1 MVHDP
6 PKIEEIELGSS
17 NMAWPCEHPSA
28 VPPTQFSMAYS
39 QQQTNQVHQVT
50 AADRAEL
57 IQRARRAFS
66 LFATTNC
73 TDSYLLQLWLPEQH
87 ETGGVV
93 LRARSAPFLISGDGD
108 EIVSFHSMAKDVT
121 CYLYNLSGSAQGN
134 QPIVAK
140 GLPGRVF
147 LSQWP
152 EMSPNVQLYNNME
165 HPCLSAAMQAGAR
178 SSFGVP
184 LFDELLGTGKARSCI
199 GVIEVVFRDANWNV
213 AKEMALLLNVLQD
226 AHVGLVS
233 CNPDPQAFYP
243 NLCFPRADLAGS
255 VSGLVQSLQQEC
267 MLPLCQMWA
276 PVSHQGQTRI
286 TAQGMPYGAQDQA
299 FLEFHKVCCSTMLRA
314 SEGPPGSAFSA
325 ASQGFA
331 FVGDVKALDM
341 QDYGLA
347 VFARHAGLQGV
358 CAFLLEM
365 QTQGQPATVCVLEA
379 FLPVGLASPMVAAT
393 PKSQLAQ
400 QVEQL
405 KTITQTLRMLVGQTL
420 GATVKLPDAESLIES
435 MLAPLGVPESEE
447 SASSTASGANTSLP
461 RPVSSSSLPP
471 PPVLPEGEIPQVD
484 VANQNQP
491 LVYRKPGTGGERIV
505 ALEVLQKHFSYN
517 LKDAATRIG
526 VCPTTLKR
534 ICRAYGIKR
543 WPSRKINKIARNNSV
558 PTGMSMLSAG
568 LRSQGSGSLKDED
581 DFSDDDKTEAALLQN
596 EPSLMTIP
604 DDDSMRVQGQR
615 SGQIGIPTRKG
626 YGGQSQG
633 WDASIHSMPEQYML
647 GDVSSSY
654 TSQSLLSKRN
664 RESNSAFG
672 YDDDLSSGGLG
683 MPPYLSQPIPMQNHL
698 CHSAPVGSH
707 MLSDSLD
714 MDGSPSHSIILD
726 DWERG
731 FDMED
736 HKLTSF
742 LFTGTG
748 SMDSGS
754 VASELML
761 SNSVEKALGEMED
774 RSFRSS
780 RPGSQAVP
788 MSAAKSR
795 RRTTPSPL
803 SLGMDSLDFDQHSG
817 PSMGS
822 LAYHAQ
828 SVSQG
833 QQSPTVAAASQRIFH
848 HGQPGGGFSGS
859 FQNLHQMS
867 IAENHDSG
875 WNSSGSWENG
885 LLQAHEPV
893 QQGMQS
899 GLPRMQPQMQYMQP
913 LARGSQPSSP
923 SPPPRGVKVKAM
935 MHSMAMNFNLRE
947 EAGLEGLRK
956 DLGIYFAVDGS
967 KLTVECLGEK
977 NEVVCVITS
986 DQTLQDCLSRIRAFS
1001 GTGRG
1006 CELNLNVLS

>member
-1 MVHDP
+1 MVH
-6 PKIEEIELGSS
+6 LGG
-17 NMAWPCEHPSA
+17 
-28 VPPTQFSMAYS
+28 
-39 QQQTNQVHQVT
+39 
-50 AADRAEL
+50 
-57 IQRARRAFS
+57 
-66 LFATTNC
+66 
-73 TDSYLLQLWLPEQH
+73 
-87 ETGGVV
+87 TGGAAEGAMVV
-93 LRARSAPFLISGDGD
+93 LRGMMHAASCTRVAHEASKLMYHPSRCIIHVKTWSPVALFVRQKRRSLRLEVRS
-108 EIVSFHSMAKDVT
+108 EV
-121 CYLYNLSGSAQGN
+121 
-134 QPIVAK
+134 
-140 GLPGRVF
+140 
-147 LSQWP
+147 
-152 EMSPNVQLYNNME
+152 
-165 HPCLSAAMQAGAR
+165 HP
-178 SSFGVP
+178 
-184 LFDELLGTGKARSCI
+184 
-199 GVIEVVFRDANWNV
+199 
-213 AKEMALLLNVLQD
+213 VL
-226 AHVGLVS
+226 H
-233 CNPDPQAFYP
+233 
-243 NLCFPRADLAGS
+243 
-255 VSGLVQSLQQEC
+255 
-267 MLPLCQMWA
+267 
-276 PVSHQGQTRI
+276 I
-286 TAQGMPYGAQDQA
+286 
-299 FLEFHKVCCSTMLRA
+299 CC
-314 SEGPPGSAFSA
+314 GCAFS
-325 ASQGFA
+325 
-331 FVGDVKALDM
+331 VGMDV
-341 QDYGLA
+341 
-347 VFARHAGLQGV
+347 
-358 CAFLLEM
+358 
-365 QTQGQPATVCVLEA
+365 
-379 FLPVGLASPMVAAT
+379 
-393 PKSQLAQ
+393 
-400 QVEQL
+400 
-405 KTITQTLRMLVGQTL
+405 I
-420 GATVKLPDAESLIES
+420 
-435 MLAPLGVPESEE
+435 
-447 SASSTASGANTSLP
+447 
-461 RPVSSSSLPP
+461 
-471 PPVLPEGEIPQVD
+471 
-484 VANQNQP
+484 
-491 LVYRKPGTGGERIV
+491 
-505 ALEVLQKHFSYN
+505 LEVRANHFVV
-517 LKDAATRIG
+517 A
-526 VCPTTLKR
+526 
-534 ICRAYGIKR
+534 
-543 WPSRKINKIARNNSV
+543 
-558 PTGMSMLSAG
+558 
-568 LRSQGSGSLKDED
+568 
-581 DFSDDDKTEAALLQN
+581 
-596 EPSLMTIP
+596 

-893 QQGMQS
+893 QQV
-899 GLPRMQPQMQYMQP
+899 R
-913 LARGSQPSSP
+913 SP
-923 SPPPRGVKVKAM
+923 
-935 MHSMAMNFNLRE
+935 
-947 EAGLEGLRK
+947 AG
-956 DLGIYFAVDGS
+956 
-967 KLTVECLGEK
+967 
-977 NEVVCVITS
+977 
-986 DQTLQDCLSRIRAFS
+986 
-1001 GTGRG
+1001 
-1006 CELNLNVLS
+1006 